1 MAAGSGDV
9 DISSLALKFASKT
22 EFDKLSNRLIALEKN
37 DSNQNDDI
45 SELKGQG
52 KNLSDKLTQ
61 L

>member
-45 SELKGQG
+45 SELKG
-52 KNLSDKLTQ
+52 
-61 L
+61 